1 MHSDSAPSLLHWQEH
16 GQTFSAP
23 WLSESRHAPPKAV
36 LPVTHISA
44 AAALQHLHQHT
55 ALLWRG
61 DYHQGKQL
69 LAAVK
74 KRVRQKRKAAADFH
88 TLRMQQAQQ
97 SRLFHLILVEIL
109 PGSVVNNRRAPDV
122 RAALADVYGADNEA
136 PFLLPLQ
143 ALLGFIGAHEW
154 HKKGVPVAA
163 LGGAHIHVPFGVFS
177 PLRGE
182 YLDLV
187 AHAPLA
193 PHWRNAWD
201 IGTGSGVLAAILAQ
215 RGLNVTGTDT
225 NPRALS
231 AAAANLQSLHLNAQL
246 QAADLFPAEGMA
258 DLMVCNPP
266 WLPAQPTSD
275 IETAL
280 YDPKHGMLRRFL
292 AAAPA
297 RLNADGE
304 IWLVMSD
311 LAEHLGLRHADE
323 LPQWICD
330 AGLRVVA
337 KTDTVPQHGK
347 AQRPDDPLYAARS
360 RETTS
365 LWRLAAA

>member
-1 MHSDSAPSLLHWQEH
+1 MNTYPILHWQEH
-16 GQTFSAP
+16 GQTISAP
-23 WLSESRHAPPKAV
+23 WRSESRHAPPKAV
-36 LPVTHISA
+36 LPLSHISA
-44 AAALQHLHQHT
+44 TAALKHLHQYT

-74 KRVRQKRKAAADFH
+74 KRVRQKYKPATDFH

-97 SRLFHLILVEIL
+97 SRLFQLILVEIL
-109 PGSVVNNRRAPDV
+109 PGGVVNNRRAPDV
-122 RAALADVYGADNEA
+122 RAALADVYDTDKDA

-163 LGGAHIHVPFGVFS
+163 LGGVHIHVPFGVFS

-187 AHAPLA
+187 AQAPLA
-193 PHWRNAWD
+193 PHWRTAWD

-215 RGLNVTGTDT
+215 RGLAVTGTDI

-231 AAAANLQSLHLNAQL
+231 CAAANLQRLHLNAQL
-246 QAADLFPAEGMA
+246 QAADLFPAKGMA
-258 DLMVCNPP
+258 DLIVCNPP

-292 AAAPA
+292 AAAPG
-297 RLNADGE
+297 RLNKGGE
-304 IWLVMSD
+304 IWLIMSD
-311 LAEHLGLRHADE
+311 LAEHLGLRATHD
-323 LPQWICD
+323 LPQWIHD
-330 AGLRVVA
+330 SGLRIVA
-337 KTDTVPQHGK
+337 KTSTTPQHDK
-347 AQRPDDPLYAARS
+347 AQRPNDPLYAARS

-365 LWRLAAA
+365 L

>member
-1 MHSDSAPSLLHWQEH
+1 MSVHTPILHWQEH
-16 GQTFSAP
+16 GRPASAP
-23 WLSESRHAPPKAV
+23 WRSESRHAPPKAV
-36 LPVTHISA
+36 LPVTHIGA
-44 AAALQHLHQHT
+44 AAALQHLHRHT

-61 DYHQGKQL
+61 DYHQGRQL

-74 KRVRQKRKAAADFH
+74 KRVRQKCKPAADFH
-88 TLRMQQAQQ
+88 TLRMQQAQH
-97 SRLFHLILVEIL
+97 SRLFHLILVEIR
-109 PGSVVNNRRAPDV
+109 PGGIVNNRRAPDV
-122 RAALADVYGADNEA
+122 AAALADVYGTPDNA

-154 HKKGVPVAA
+154 HKTGVPVAA
-163 LGGAHIHVPFGVFS
+163 LGGARIHVPFGVFS

-187 AHAPLA
+187 AQAPLA
-193 PHWRNAWD
+193 PHWRTAWD
-201 IGTGSGVLAAILAQ
+201 IGTGSGVLAAILAR
-215 RGLNVTGTDT
+215 RGLAVTGTDT
-225 NPRALS
+225 NPRALRC
-231 AAAANLQSLHLNAQL
+231 ARANLQGLQLAAQL
-246 QAADLFPAEGMA
+246 CDADLFPAEGTA
-258 DLMVCNPP
+258 DLIVCNPP

-297 RLNADGE
+297 RLNAGGE

-323 LPQWICD
+323 LPQWIQD
-330 AGLRVVA
+330 AGLRVVGRSTA
-337 KTDTVPQHGK
+337 VPQHRK
-347 AQRPDDPLYAARS
+347 AYRTDDPLHAARS

-365 LWRLAAA
+365 LWRLAAV